1 MSKGEIIILVIVFFL
16 SMVAWIIGRHHAPS
30 RHSDIWSGENDDL
43 DDVDK

>member
-1 MSKGEIIILVIVFFL
+1 MSKGEIIILLIVFFL
-16 SMVAWIIGRHHAPS
+16 SMVAWIIGRHAPS